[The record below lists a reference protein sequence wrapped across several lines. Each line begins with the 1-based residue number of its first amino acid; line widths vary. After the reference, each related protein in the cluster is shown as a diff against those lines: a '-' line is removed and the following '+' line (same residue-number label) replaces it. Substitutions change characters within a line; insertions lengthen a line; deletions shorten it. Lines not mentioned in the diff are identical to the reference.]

1 MRWDWIPLSAS
12 ALVVGVMALAFG
24 ALLNPVPADGD
35 SAQTVATVAMAGG
48 RWLGMAVMYF
58 LASVTL
64 TLGLPAVLSLFHVR
78 ARALGVIAVSV
89 LSIGF
94 IGTSGYAMLLVFF
107 RALVRE
113 QAIRAGT
120 LDTVTED
127 VGLGIFLFGWLAA
140 FYAGLTLLALAL
152 FVARRTPVWVPL
164 LVLLFV
170 ALFPVI
176 DKLGRVGQVAQVVA
190 LAFAFTGIAM
200 AAVHDA
206 SGRARAVEVARS
218 GSAPVF

>member
-12 ALVVGVMALAFG
+12 ALVVGAMALAFG
-24 ALLNPVPADGD
+24 ALLNPVPTDGD
-35 SAQTVATVAMAGG
+35 SAQTVATVAMAGS

-64 TLGLPAVLSLFHVR
+64 TLGLPAVLSLFDVR
-78 ARALGVIAVSV
+78 ARALGVLAVSV
-89 LSIGF
+89 LAVGF

-113 QAIRAGT
+113 DAVRTGS
-120 LDTVTED
+120 LDSVTRD
-127 VGLGIFLFGWLAA
+127 VGLGIFLFGWVAA
-140 FYAGLTLLALAL
+140 FYVGLFLLALAL

-170 ALFPVI
+170 GLFPVVDRI
-176 DKLGRVGQVAQVVA
+176 GRVGQVAQVVA

-200 AAVHDA
+200 AAVRDA
-206 SGRARAVEVARS
+206 SGRAQAAGAARS
-218 GSAPVF
+218 GSAQVF